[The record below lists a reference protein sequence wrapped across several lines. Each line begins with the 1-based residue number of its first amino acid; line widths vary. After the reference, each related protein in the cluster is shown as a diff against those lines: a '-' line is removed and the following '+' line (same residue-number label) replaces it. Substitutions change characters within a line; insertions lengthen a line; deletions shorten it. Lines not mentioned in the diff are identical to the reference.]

1 VLKFEGFACLDYA
14 CESTVLACGYQLS
27 GLDGDW
33 RSAMWAFDAFY
44 DFSQVTANLETQFMQ
59 RLREMGCVNLKRF
72 GFKKTYVS

>member
-1 VLKFEGFACLDYA
+1 MLEFEGFSRLYDA
-14 CESTVLACGYQLS
+14 CESTVLARGYQLS

-72 GFKKTYVS
+72 GLKKTWGS